1 MLPLP
6 FSHERK
12 DLLAALASPLSPSAN
27 ILNKNISSI
36 VTDIGLAL

>member
-6 FSHERK
+6 FSDEGK
-12 DLLAALASPLSPSAN
+12 DLLAAPASPLSPSAN

-36 VTDIGLAL
+36 IADIGLGL